1 MAVSAPTDKRFRR
14 SHVSPARRRRWIAI
28 SRKHLAYAAV
38 ATAILLAGIHR
49 GATYLLSTDA
59 LTVSRITVS
68 GNLRLSRGEVVALLD
83 GLQGRNMLLLD
94 LDGWRS
100 KLLASPWVA
109 DAALRRVL
117 PGAVDVFIA
126 ERQPIGIGRLGDT
139 LFLIDEEG
147 AVIDEFGP
155 NHSDLDLPLIDGLAA
170 PGIDPRLGGEAV
182 DQGRAALATRL
193 LASLRGRPDLAERVS
208 QIDVTDI
215 RDAVVI
221 LKDDATLVRVGD
233 EQFAERLQSYIE
245 LAPTLREQVPQ
256 MDYVDLR
263 FGERVY
269 VRPQGSGS
277 QKASNGG

>member
-14 SHVSPARRRRWIAI
+14 AHVSPARKRRFAVY
-28 SRKHLAYAAV
+28 RKQLLYAAV
-38 ATAILLAGIHR
+38 ATAILLASIYR
-49 GATYLLSTDA
+49 GAIYLLSTDV

-68 GNLRLSRGEVVALLD
+68 GNVRLSRGEVVALLD
-83 GLQGRNMLLLD
+83 GLQGRNTLLVD
-94 LDGWRS
+94 LDRWRS
-100 KLLASPWVA
+100 TLLVSPWVA

-117 PGAVDVFIA
+117 PGSVDVFIA
-126 ERQPIGIGRLGDT
+126 ERQPIGIGRLGDA
-139 LFLIDEEG
+139 LFLIDEQGE
-147 AVIDEFGP
+147 VIDEFGP
-155 NHSDLDLPLIDGLAA
+155 NHADLDLPLIDGLAT
-170 PGIDPRLGGEAV
+170 PGMDPRLGGEAV

-193 LASLRGRPDLAERVS
+193 LGSLRARPDLADRVS

-221 LKDDATLVRVGD
+221 LKDDTTLVRVGH
-233 EQFAERLQSYIE
+233 EEFAERLQSYIE
-245 LAPTLREQVPQ
+245 LAPALRERVPR

-277 QKASNGG
+277 QKPSNGG